1 MKDEANLMVEDLRA
15 AFKELVT
22 ETQWMDSQTQ
32 VKYFFQKGFFIITE
46 IETNYH
52 LRHFKIAVALGKII

>member
-1 MKDEANLMVEDLRA
+1 MVEDLRA

-32 VKYFFQKGFFIITE
+32 VKYFFQKGFLIITK
-46 IETNYH
+46 IETNYQ
-52 LRHFKIAVALGKII
+52 LPLVSGIRILSLCAI